1 MADVRWA
8 YGVTTCVARKGD
20 LLPRTLE
27 SLAAGGFPS
36 PRLFVDGAS
45 PAAGVSYAD
54 HFKLEVTTR
63 WPTIRTAGNFCL
75 GLAELYFREPAADR
89 YAMFQDDLVCCRNLR
104 RYLESCVVASRAYWN
119 LYLFPENQRLA
130 PRVGQTARFYE
141 GWYPSNQK
149 GKGAVALV
157 FTNEGVRTLLSHTHL
172 IERPR
177 DLRRGHRAIDGGIVT
192 ALKKAG
198 WREFVH
204 SPSLVQH
211 VGLISSMGNRPH
223 PKANNFPGEEADA
236 LDLLRNP
243 DRIPPA
249 V

>member
-1 MADVRWA
+1 MADVKWA
-8 YGVTTCVARKGD
+8 YGVTTCVVRKND
-20 LLPRTLE
+20 LLPRTLA
-27 SLAAGGFPS
+27 SLAAGGFPA

-45 PAAGVSYAD
+45 PMVGVNYAD

-63 WPTIRTAGNFCL
+63 WPTIRTAANFCL
-75 GLAELYFREPAADR
+75 GLAELYFREPTADR

-104 RYLESCVVASRAYWN
+104 RYLESCIFPPRGYKN

-130 PRVGQTARFYE
+130 PRIGLTARFQE

-149 GKGAVALV
+149 GRGAVALV
-157 FTNEGVRTLLSHTHL
+157 FTNEGVRTLLAHTHL
-172 IERPR
+172 IDRPR

-192 ALKKAG
+192 ALRKAG

-211 VGLISSMGNRPH
+211 IGQVSSMGSRPH
-223 PKANNFPGEEADA
+223 PTAENFPGEAFDA
-236 LDLLRNP
+236 MDLLRNP